1 VEAKSARFIRA
12 SYHNLK
18 GRDKF
23 AGRHRLAGLC
33 PVERPPRCSHE
44 GSGGSCNVLGWIG
57 VHDDLMRSS
66 DTRSRV
72 GIEAGTF
79 RARFDEMK
87 FLHKAKRNEYQFTL
101 EGGQTI
107 SLGAVNLREPAE
119 KAALEGAGPRD
130 SCEIT
135 IEIVKTGPTLVG
147 YKPL

>member
-1 VEAKSARFIRA
+1 VLLTTTLRDTIRSPA
-12 SYHNLK
+12 DTSSRTSLP
-18 GRDKF
+18 
-23 AGRHRLAGLC
+23 HRGTALLRATI
-33 PVERPPRCSHE
+33 ERSDAF
-44 GSGGSCNVLGWIG
+44 CNVLGWIG

-101 EGGQTI
+101 ESGQTI

-119 KAALEGAGPRD
+119 KVALEGAGPRD

-147 YKPL
+147 YKAL